1 MKSALR
7 KDLEDINGSYAVREL
22 VEPYFDPNWHF
33 HPHYQISFVQEGTG
47 TRFVG
52 DSIQSFSDGDLVLLG
67 PNVPHLWRSDQR
79 YHEEQSDL
87 MTKVIVVYFAE
98 DFLGERFFSRPE
110 MVYLDQLL
118 KTSIRGL
125 HWYGQTHQLIA
136 RTLQAIVK
144 ETPNFQRL
152 LMFLNLLDQ
161 LSHSTEY
168 HPLTSPD
175 YSNTMKPSETKRM
188 QVVHSFVM
196 ENFRETISLNEVADQ
211 VGMSPSAFSR
221 YFKLHANKTFSEFIT
236 EIRVGQ
242 ACKLLIE
249 DNLNVTQISYDCGFQ
264 TQSNFNRQFKQVTNL
279 TPSQYKKT
287 YRLV

>member
-7 KDLEDINGSYAVREL
+7 KDLEDTNGSYTVREQ
-22 VEPYFDPNWHF
+22 VEPHFDPNWHF
-33 HPHYQISFVQEGTG
+33 HPHYQISFVVEGTG

-52 DSIQSFSDGDLVLLG
+52 DSIESFSDGDLVLLG

-87 MTKVIVVYFAE
+87 TTKVIVVYFAE
-98 DFLGERFFSRPE
+98 DFLGEAFFSRPE
-110 MVYLDQLL
+110 MVYLIQLL
-118 KTSIRGL
+118 KTSGRGL
-125 HWYGQTHQLIA
+125 HWFGQTQRLIA
-136 RTLQAIVK
+136 RTMQVMAK
-144 ETPNFQRL
+144 EPPTFQRL
-152 LMFLNLLDQ
+152 LMFLDLLDQ
-161 LSHSTEY
+161 LAHSTEY
-168 HPLTSPD
+168 EPLTSPG

-196 ENFRETISLNEVADQ
+196 ENSRETISLHAVADR

-242 ACKLLIE
+242 ACKLLME

-264 TQSNFNRQFKQVTNL
+264 TQSNFNRLFKQVTTL
-279 TPSQYKKT
+279 TPSQYKKS

>member
-79 YHEEQSDL
+79 YHEERSDL
-87 MTKVIVVYFAE
+87 MTNVIVVYFAE

-125 HWYGQTHQLIA
+125 HWYGQTHQLLA
-136 RTLQAIVK
+136 RTLQAMVK

-152 LMFLNLLDQ
+152 LMFLNLLDH

-188 QVVHSFVM
+188 QVVHHFVM

-242 ACKLLIE
+242 ACKLLME

-264 TQSNFNRQFKQVTNL
+264 TQSNFNRQFRQVTNL

>member
-1 MKSALR
+1 MKNALR
-7 KDLEDINGSYAVREL
+7 KDLEAINGSYLIREL
-22 VEPYFDPNWHF
+22 IEPYFDPNWHF

-52 DSIQSFSDGDLVLLG
+52 DSIQSFSDGDIVLLG

-79 YHEEQSDL
+79 YHEEKSAL

-98 DFLGERFFSRPE
+98 DFLGESFFSRPE
-110 MVYLDQLL
+110 MVYLEQLL
-118 KTSIRGL
+118 KTSSRGL
-125 HWYGQTHQLIA
+125 HWFGETHRFIAQTMQ
-136 RTLQAIVK
+136 TLVR
-144 ETPNFQRL
+144 EPPTFRRL
-152 LMFLNLLDQ
+152 LLLLDLLDR

-168 HPLTSPD
+168 APLTSPE
-175 YSNTMKPSETKRM
+175 YSNTMKSSETKRM
-188 QVVHSFVM
+188 QTVHHFVM
-196 ENFRETISLNEVADQ
+196 DNFRERVSLNEMADR

-249 DNLNVTQISYDCGFQ
+249 DNLNVTQICYECGFQ

-279 TPSQYKKT
+279 TPSQYKKS